1 MNRTKAVQEKFMNK
15 APLINHNKRDPKVL
29 ADQNG
34 SKAKDRLL
42 SEIAYEKIKEA
53 IIVNELAPGQ
63 EVSESQ
69 LAERFAMGKAPL
81 RRALASLT
89 QEGLVQP
96 QSRRGYLI
104 EPLTMKDIHDI
115 WDVRLLLETEAARL
129 AAGNVDE
136 RYLKRLDRVCKKGY
150 IHGNRATQR
159 AYLSA
164 NRDFHLAICRS
175 SGNARLAK
183 ILEQVIDHMSR
194 MLFLGI
200 LVAQSAEH
208 WEHGHTELVTALV
221 NGEGKKAAAITKE
234 HLESSRESV
243 LNAVMKSPAL
253 MQVNLA
259 PNIQL

>member
-1 MNRTKAVQEKFMNK
+1 MEKAMNK
-15 APLINHNKRDPKVL
+15 ATSINNGKPDSNGVP
-29 ADQNG
+29 DQNG
-34 SKAKDRLL
+34 RKTKDRLL

-63 EVSESQ
+63 AVSESQ

-96 QSRRGYLI
+96 QSRRGYII

-115 WDVRLLLETEAARL
+115 WAVRLLLETEAARL

-136 RYLKRLDRVCKKGY
+136 QYLKRLDRVCKKGY

-183 ILEQVIDHMSR
+183 ILEQLIDHMSR

-200 LVAQSAEH
+200 LVAQSADH
-208 WEHGHTELVTALV
+208 WEHGHSELVTALV
-221 NGEGKKAAAITKE
+221 NGDGEKAATITKA
-234 HLESSRESV
+234 HLESSREYV

>member
-1 MNRTKAVQEKFMNK
+1 MNK
-15 APLINHNKRDPKVL
+15 ATSINNDKLDSNGLPE
-29 ADQNG
+29 QNG
-34 SKAKDRLL
+34 RKAKDRLL

-81 RRALASLT
+81 RRALASLS

-96 QSRRGYLI
+96 QSRRGYII

-115 WDVRLLLETEAARL
+115 WAVRLLLETEAARL

-136 RYLKRLDRVCKKGY
+136 QYLKRLDGVCKKGY

-164 NRDFHLAICRS
+164 NREFHLAICRS

-183 ILEQVIDHMSR
+183 ILEQLIDHMSR

-200 LVAQSAEH
+200 LVAQSADH
-208 WEHGHTELVTALV
+208 WEYGHTELVIALV
-221 NGEGKKAAAITKE
+221 NGDGEKAAAITKE

-243 LNAVMKSPAL
+243 LNAVMQSPAL

-259 PNIQL
+259 PNV

>member
-1 MNRTKAVQEKFMNK
+1 MEKAMNK
-15 APLINHNKRDPKVL
+15 ATSINNGKPDSNGVP
-29 ADQNG
+29 DQNG
-34 SKAKDRLL
+34 RKTKDRLL

-63 EVSESQ
+63 AVSESQ

-96 QSRRGYLI
+96 QSRRGYII

-115 WDVRLLLETEAARL
+115 WAVRLLLETEAARL

-136 RYLKRLDRVCKKGY
+136 QYLKRLDRVCKKGY

-164 NRDFHLAICRS
+164 NREFHLAICRS

-183 ILEQVIDHMSR
+183 MVEQLIDHMSR

-200 LVAQSAEH
+200 LVAQSADH

-221 NGEGKKAAAITKE
+221 NGHGEKAAAITKE
-234 HLESSRESV
+234 HLQSSREYV
-243 LNAVMKSPAL
+243 LNAVMQSPAL

-259 PNIQL
+259 PNV

>member
-1 MNRTKAVQEKFMNK
+1 MSNATSITNDK
-15 APLINHNKRDPKVL
+15 PKSNDL
-29 ADQNG
+29 PEQKG
-34 SKAKDRLL
+34 RKIKDRLL
-42 SEIAYEKIKEA
+42 SDIAYEKIKEA

-89 QEGLVQP
+89 QESLVQP
-96 QSRRGYLI
+96 QSRRGYI
-104 EPLTMKDIHDI
+104 IAPLTMKDIHDI
-115 WDVRLLLETEAARL
+115 WAIRLLLETEAARL

-136 RYLKRLDRVCKKGY
+136 QYLKNLDRVCKKGY
-150 IHGNRATQR
+150 IHGDRATQR

-164 NRDFHLAICRS
+164 NREFHLAICRS

-183 ILEQVIDHMSR
+183 IVEQLIDHMSR

-200 LVAQSAEH
+200 LVSQSAEQ
-208 WEHGHTELVTALV
+208 WEHGHTALVTALV
-221 NGEGKKAAAITKE
+221 NGDGDKAAAITKE

-259 PNIQL
+259 AKV

>member
-1 MNRTKAVQEKFMNK
+1 MGLPRTIKF
-15 APLINHNKRDPKVL
+15 AGLPE
-29 ADQNG
+29 QNG
-34 SKAKDRLL
+34 RKAKDRLL

-96 QSRRGYLI
+96 QSRRGYVI

-136 RYLKRLDRVCKKGY
+136 RYLKGLDRVCKKGY

-164 NRDFHLAICRS
+164 NREFHLAICRS

-183 ILEQVIDHMSR
+183 ILEQLIDHMSR

-208 WEHGHTELVTALV
+208 WEHGHTELVIALV
-221 NGEGKKAAAITKE
+221 NGDGEKAAAITKE

-243 LNAVMKSPAL
+243 LNALMKSPAL

-259 PNIQL
+259 RHV

>member
-1 MNRTKAVQEKFMNK
+1 MNRTIAVQEKFMNK
-15 APLINHNKRDPKVL
+15 ATSINTDKADSNGL
-29 ADQNG
+29 ADQKG

-63 EVSESQ
+63 AVSESQ

-96 QSRRGYLI
+96 QSRKGYVV

-136 RYLKRLDRVCKKGY
+136 RYLKSLDRVCKKGY

-164 NRDFHLAICRS
+164 NREFHLAICRS
-175 SGNARLAK
+175 AGNARLAK
-183 ILEQVIDHMSR
+183 ILEQIIDHMSR

-221 NGEGKKAAAITKE
+221 NGDGEKAAAITKE

-253 MQVNLA
+253 MQANLA
-259 PNIQL
+259 PNV

>member
-1 MNRTKAVQEKFMNK
+1 MSNATSITNDK
-15 APLINHNKRDPKVL
+15 PKSNDL
-29 ADQNG
+29 PEQKG
-34 SKAKDRLL
+34 RKIKDRLL
-42 SEIAYEKIKEA
+42 SDIAYEKIKEA
-53 IIVNELAPGQ
+53 IIVNELVPGQ

-89 QEGLVQP
+89 QESLVQP
-96 QSRRGYLI
+96 QSRRGYI
-104 EPLTMKDIHDI
+104 IAPLTMKDIHDI
-115 WDVRLLLETEAARL
+115 WAIRLLLETEAARL

-136 RYLKRLDRVCKKGY
+136 QYLKNLDRVCKKGY
-150 IHGNRATQR
+150 IHGDRATQR

-164 NRDFHLAICRS
+164 NREFHLAICRS

-183 ILEQVIDHMSR
+183 IVEQLIDHMSR

-200 LVAQSAEH
+200 LVSQSAEQ
-208 WEHGHTELVTALV
+208 WEHGHTALVTALV
-221 NGEGKKAAAITKE
+221 NGDGDKAAAITKE

-259 PNIQL
+259 AKV

>member
-1 MNRTKAVQEKFMNK
+1 MNK
-15 APLINHNKRDPKVL
+15 ATWVDNGKPDSKGLS
-29 ADQNG
+29 DQNG
-34 SKAKDRLL
+34 RKTKDRLL

-96 QSRRGYLI
+96 QSRRGYI
-104 EPLTMKDIHDI
+104 VEPLTMKDIHDI
-115 WDVRLLLETEAARL
+115 WAVRLLLETEAARL

-136 RYLKRLDRVCKKGY
+136 QYLKSLDRVCKKGY

-183 ILEQVIDHMSR
+183 ILEQLIDHMSR

-200 LVAQSAEH
+200 LVAQSVDH

-221 NGEGKKAAAITKE
+221 DGDGEKAASITKE
-234 HLESSRESV
+234 HLESSREYV
-243 LNAVMKSPAL
+243 LNAVIKSPAL

>member
-1 MNRTKAVQEKFMNK
+1 MNK
-15 APLINHNKRDPKVL
+15 ASSINNDQSDSNGLPE
-29 ADQNG
+29 QNG
-34 SKAKDRLL
+34 RKTKDRLL

-96 QSRRGYLI
+96 QSRRGYII

-115 WDVRLLLETEAARL
+115 WAVRLLLETEAARL
-129 AAGNVDE
+129 AAGNVNE
-136 RYLKRLDRVCKKGY
+136 QYLKRLDRLCKKGY

-164 NRDFHLAICRS
+164 NREFHLAICRS

-183 ILEQVIDHMSR
+183 MVEQLIDHMSR

-200 LVAQSAEH
+200 IVAQSADH
-208 WEHGHTELVTALV
+208 WEHGHSELVIALV
-221 NGEGKKAAAITKE
+221 NGDGEKAAAITKE

-259 PNIQL
+259 PNV

>member
-1 MNRTKAVQEKFMNK
+1 MSNATSITNDK
-15 APLINHNKRDPKVL
+15 PKSNDL
-29 ADQNG
+29 PEQKG
-34 SKAKDRLL
+34 RKIKDRLL
-42 SEIAYEKIKEA
+42 SDIAYEKIKEA

-89 QEGLVQP
+89 QESLVQP
-96 QSRRGYLI
+96 QSRRGYI
-104 EPLTMKDIHDI
+104 IAPLTMKDIHDI
-115 WDVRLLLETEAARL
+115 WAIRLLLETEAARL

-136 RYLKRLDRVCKKGY
+136 QYLKNLDRVCKKGY
-150 IHGNRATQR
+150 IHGDRATQR

-164 NRDFHLAICRS
+164 NREFHLAICRS

-183 ILEQVIDHMSR
+183 IVEQLIDHMSR

-200 LVAQSAEH
+200 LVSQSAEQ
-208 WEHGHTELVTALV
+208 WEHGHTALVTALV
-221 NGEGKKAAAITKE
+221 NGDGDKAAAITKE

-259 PNIQL
+259 PKV